1 MKPDAEAQAYLN
13 TRFQPGSKPWR
24 WDPRER
30 NFSHDRYFGSPDPSQ
45 LPKDGLHR
53 PRRLVENQGATLRCG
68 AYSVA
73 VSNGYLRNTR
83 FHPDWQA
90 IAIGRKQGRPVDGY
104 GSEPR
109 ACMNS
114 LRDDGSLPWDASSF
128 HLETHGVEQTA
139 YEPYYPVDARTNA
152 QDNRITAY
160 LGVDE
165 PYDTF
170 DDIRWALFKAYHP
183 STGTGA
189 VVHAFGRWF
198 DEWTD
203 PRKGIIPTSY
213 TRFAGWHAY
222 LFIDWTV
229 IDGVEYLVAQ
239 NSYGTDVG
247 DRGFLY
253 FPREVINRE
262 FSIWGAALKIPTGA
276 LTKEQIEL
284 AKQET
289 TAGRIQRMILEIWYA
304 LSERFGAYA

>member
-1 MKPDAEAQAYLN
+1 MKLDAEAQAYLN

-30 NFSHDRYFGSPDPSQ
+30 KFSHRRYFGAADLSQ
-45 LPKDGLHR
+45 LPKNGLNR
-53 PRRLVENQGATLRCG
+53 PRRIVENQQHTLRCG
-68 AYSVA
+68 PYSAA
-73 VSNGYLRNTR
+73 VGNGYLRNVR

-90 IAIGRKQGRPVDGY
+90 ISIARKQGRPVDGY

-109 ACMNS
+109 ATMNS
-114 LRDDGSLPWDASSF
+114 LRDDGSVLFDASPL
-128 HLETHGVEQTA
+128 HLASHGVEQTGFGA
-139 YEPYYPVDARTNA
+139 YYPKELDAQA
-152 QDNRITAY
+152 QNNRITAY

-183 STGTGA
+183 TTQTGA
-189 VVHAFGRWF
+189 VVHAFGRWY
-198 DEWTD
+198 DEWTN
-203 PRKGIIPTSY
+203 PRKGIVPTTYSA
-213 TRFAGWHAY
+213 FAGWHAY
-222 LFIDWTV
+222 LLIDWTV
-229 IDGVEYLVAQ
+229 IDGIEYLVAQ

-289 TAGRIQRMILEIWYA
+289 TLGRIQRLILDYWYA
-304 LSERFGAYA
+304 LSEAFGRYA